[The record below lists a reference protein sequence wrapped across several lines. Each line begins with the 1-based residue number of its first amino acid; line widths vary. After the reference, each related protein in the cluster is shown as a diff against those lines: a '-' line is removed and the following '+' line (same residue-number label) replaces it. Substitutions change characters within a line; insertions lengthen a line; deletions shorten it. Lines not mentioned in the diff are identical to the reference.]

1 MKKWFLLLI
10 LPLFI
15 ITNTTYA
22 VELPE
27 APSNGIYDPSHY
39 LNDSVVETL
48 GNTNKDNDTQIG
60 VYIVDHID
68 SSIEETANKVA
79 RHWKIGYANSNRGIL
94 IAIAVKDRK
103 LRIETSNEVS
113 GDLPD
118 VKAKQIIESIKPEL
132 RNNDYS
138 GAVNKM
144 ITQINEKVHQKSEN
158 KKSDNEEL
166 TTGQK
171 VALTIGFAMLIIGLI
186 IADIEDKN
194 RKDKDDNDHHAG
206 SGDDSSKHRSRKPR
220 INDDFATGLL
230 LGSSFGSSYSSSGSS
245 SNDSGWS
252 GGSDWSGG
260 GFDGGGSSGSW

>member
-1 MKKWFLLLI
+1 MKKWLLLLI
-10 LPLFI
+10 LPFFI

-22 VELPE
+22 NELPDT
-27 APSNGIYDPSHY
+27 PSNGIYDPSHY

-68 SSIEETANKVA
+68 SSIEETANKIA
-79 RHWKIGYANSNRGIL
+79 RHWKIGHANSNRGIL
-94 IAIAVKDRK
+94 IVIAVKDRK

-118 VKAKQIIESIKPEL
+118 VKAKQIIESVKAEL

-158 KKSDNEEL
+158 KASDNEEL

-171 VALTIGFAMLIIGLI
+171 VALTIGFAMLILGLI
-186 IADIEDKN
+186 IADIENQN
-194 RKDKDDNDHHAG
+194 RKDKDDNDHHG
-206 SGDDSSKHRSRKPR
+206 GSSGDDSSKHRSRKPR
-220 INDDFATGLL
+220 INDNFATGLL
-230 LGSSFGSSYSSSGSS
+230 LGSSFGSSSSSSSG
-245 SNDSGWS
+245 DSGWS
-252 GGSDWSGG
+252 GDSSWSGG